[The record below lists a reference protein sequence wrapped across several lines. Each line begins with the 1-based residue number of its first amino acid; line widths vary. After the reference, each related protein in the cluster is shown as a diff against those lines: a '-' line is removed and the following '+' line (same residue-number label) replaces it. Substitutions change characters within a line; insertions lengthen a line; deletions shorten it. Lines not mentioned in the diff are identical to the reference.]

1 MIRRAVVAVPRGKAM
16 AQIEAIRL
24 RYDPLA
30 TQLPAH
36 VTLVFPFHSDIVDS
50 ALRSHV
56 EHAVAPA
63 SPFALRL
70 ECIVSLDD
78 HHLAA
83 TITTGSDS
91 IVGLH
96 DRLYTGP
103 LATHRSR
110 VHRFAPHI
118 TVGRFGERPAVETAL
133 GELPSTDLRIDTT
146 ITAVTIWALTPG
158 AVQTTEIP
166 LT

>member
-1 MIRRAVVAVPRGKAM
+1 MTLWTAVAVPRGEMM
-16 AQIEAIRL
+16 AQVEAIRL

-30 TQLPAH
+30 RQLPAH
-36 VTLVFPFHSDIVDS
+36 VTLVFPFDSDIVGA

-56 EHAVAPA
+56 KHAAASA
-63 SPFALRL
+63 SPFAVRL
-70 ECIVSLDD
+70 ECIVPLDD

-96 DRLYTGP
+96 DRLYTGA
-103 LATHRSR
+103 LAAHRSR
-110 VHRFAPHI
+110 VHRFAPHV
-118 TVGRFGERPAVETAL
+118 TVGRFGERSAVEAAL
-133 GELPSTDLRIDTT
+133 KELPSTDLRIDTT
-146 ITAVTIWALTPG
+146 ITAVTIWALTHDG
-158 AVQTTEIP
+158 VRTAEIP